1 MTINRPQLPFHPS
14 WLVTAELGRNPDA
27 ADNYDGASVCRYT
40 GDTTA
45 HTTANM
51 SALMAETR
59 LDTVVQPRQRHTN
72 HVAIVDASNCQ
83 EAFDGIDA
91 VVTSTPGILIGI
103 NTADCVPILL
113 CDVSRRIIGAVH
125 AGWRGTAA
133 RIVDT
138 AIDAMLSLGAN
149 RPDIVAYI
157 GAAICGHCYEV
168 GSEVVDAIANASV
181 PTSQFLVT
189 DTRWS
194 KPHVDLKA
202 ANRAILE
209 QNGIKPARIAISP
222 VCTLT
227 TPSCYSARRQ
237 GIDSGRNFTAIGMRK

>member
-72 HVAIVDASNCQ
+72 HVAIVDAGNSQ

-168 GSEVVDAIANASV
+168 GSEVVDAIAAV
-181 PTSQFLVT
+181 PTGAM
-189 DTRWS
+189 D
-194 KPHVDLKA
+194 
-202 ANRAILE
+202 
-209 QNGIKPARIAISP
+209 KPAEP
-222 VCTLT
+222 VT
-227 TPSCYSARRQ
+227 
-237 GIDSGRNFTAIGMRK
+237 IDSVEIIRD